1 MFKVLLPA
9 AAALGLIAAGA
20 HTLPQDAVASTDA
33 SAMGWHV
40 SYEGDMAKLA
50 YGMANSDQLA
60 VMITCA
66 PGDRTAV
73 VYGDVQPRSP
83 RLTRAGGGPAEI
95 DPLTGGDAIETRI
108 GLGDPVLTRL
118 ASTGAL
124 AVQGDAGTFDLPATR
139 AEQRT
144 AQAFLAYCGSS
155 HV

>member
-20 HTLPQDAVASTDA
+20 QTQSQSNDATVADA
-33 SAMGWHV
+33 GMAWHV

-50 YGMANSDQLA
+50 YGLANSDQLA

-73 VYGDVQPRSP
+73 VYGDVQPNSP
-83 RLTRAGGGPAEI
+83 RLSRAYVGQTEV
-95 DPLTGGDAIETRI
+95 DPLSGGDAVETRI
-108 GLGDPVLTRL
+108 GLADPVLTRL

-124 AVQGDAGTFDLPATR
+124 AVEGDAGMFDLPATR
-139 AEQRT
+139 AERRM
-144 AQAFLAYCGSS
+144 AQGFLAYCGSS